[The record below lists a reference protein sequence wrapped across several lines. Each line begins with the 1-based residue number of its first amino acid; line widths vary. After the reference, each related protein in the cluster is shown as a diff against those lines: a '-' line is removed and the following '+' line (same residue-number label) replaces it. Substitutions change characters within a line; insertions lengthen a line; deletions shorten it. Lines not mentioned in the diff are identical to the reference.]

1 MSEPNT
7 DSQTTIDAATVEVVR
22 NYLTSAATEMQRTLV
37 RTAYNTIIYEIL
49 DFGISL
55 YDRDRTLIADSP
67 GLALFL
73 GANDYALE
81 KLVEHVGE
89 ENIEPGDVLL
99 MNYPYWSSTHTL
111 DVGVFAPI
119 FQEGP
124 EVPREEN
131 ELLGYAATRA
141 HWLDLGAKDEGYV
154 LDSTDV
160 HQEGVIFPGTKVH
173 KRGEPD
179 EEVLD
184 LIRFNSR
191 LPDKV
196 LGDLNA
202 QIAAIRTG
210 TRRLR
215 ELHEKYGGETINAC
229 IERIQDHGER
239 TAREAVRAL
248 PDGAWSAVDYAD
260 GTTGDGIRIEVE
272 VTIDGEEVH
281 VDFSGSAEQVDGP
294 LNIPRGMTETVCKL
308 CFKTITTPE
317 EASNA
322 GQYEPLSIHAPEG
335 NVFNASYPAP
345 TFTIWTG
352 IVSVDVVFKALAKA
366 MPERVPASSGGDLND
381 IMLFGEDPETGRQFV
396 EANNDAVGWGGTT
409 DHDGATAI
417 MHITETMVQNIP
429 IEVFESKAPVSFDEL
444 SLRQDSGGAG
454 EYRGGLGLR
463 RDFRMES
470 PVGALSI
477 VQKTREPG
485 WGIDGGDP
493 GAKNG
498 VVLECHDD
506 ADERV
511 QVLVDNTDI
520 YDDDR
525 QWVGMFRGTFLEDEV
540 ISNRTG
546 GGGGYGDPFDRDPEA
561 VREDVID
568 GYVSRKAA
576 REEYGVVITDDDD
589 IDWEETDR
597 RRSKST

>member
-1 MSEPNT
+1 MSDTNATGRT
-7 DSQTTIDAATVEVVR
+7 DVDAATVEVVR
-22 NYLTSAATEMQRTLV
+22 NYLTSAATEMQRTLI
-37 RTAYNTIIYEIL
+37 RTAYNTIVYEIL

-55 YDRDRTLIADSP
+55 YDRDRNLIADSP

-81 KLVEHVGE
+81 KVIEHVGE
-89 ENIEPGDVLL
+89 EDLAPGDVIL

-119 FQEGP
+119 FREGP
-124 EVPREEN
+124 EVPRAEN

-215 ELHEKYGGETINAC
+215 ELHEKYGGETIDAC
-229 IERIQDHGER
+229 IDRIQDHGER
-239 TAREAVRAL
+239 TAREAVRDL
-248 PDGAWSAVDYAD
+248 PDGTWSAVDHAD

-272 VTIDGEEVH
+272 VTIDGDEVH
-281 VDFSGSAEQVDGP
+281 VDFSGSADQVDEP

-308 CFKTITTPE
+308 CFKTITTPKE
-317 EASNA
+317 DSNA

-335 NVFNASYPAP
+335 NLFNASYPAP
-345 TFTIWTG
+345 TFTIWTA
-352 IVSVDVVFKALAKA
+352 IVSVDVVFEALSKA
-366 MPERVPASSGGDLND
+366 MPDRIPASSGGDLND
-381 IMLFGEDPETGRQFV
+381 VMLFGEDPETGRQFV
-396 EANNDAVGWGGTT
+396 EANNDAVGWGGTD
-409 DHDGATAI
+409 DHDGANAI
-417 MHITETMVQNIP
+417 MHVTETMVQNIP
-429 IEVFESKAPVSFDEL
+429 VEVFENKAPVSFDRL

-454 EYRGGLGLR
+454 KHRGGLGLR
-463 RDFRMES
+463 RDFRIDH

-477 VQKTREPG
+477 VQKTRTAG
-485 WGIDGGDP
+485 WGIDGGEP

-498 VVLECHDD
+498 IVLDLHDD

-511 QVLVDNTDI
+511 QVLVDNADI

-525 QWVGMFRGTFLEDEV
+525 RWVGMFRGTFHEGEV

-546 GGGGYGDPFDRDPEA
+546 GGGGYGEPFDRDLEA
-561 VREDVID
+561 VLEDVID
-568 GYVSRKAA
+568 GYVSREAA
-576 REEYGVVITDDDD
+576 REEYGVAITDDLE
-589 IDWEETDR
+589 IDRDETAAL
-597 RRSKST
+597 RSE

>member
-1 MSEPNT
+1 MS
-7 DSQTTIDAATVEVVR
+7 DMSQTREIDAATVEVVR
-22 NYLTSAATEMQRTLV
+22 NYLTSAATEMQRTLI

-55 YDRDRTLIADSP
+55 YDRDRNLIADSP

-89 ENIEPGDVLL
+89 ENMEPGDVLL

-119 FQEGP
+119 FREGTD
-124 EVPREEN
+124 VPREEN
-131 ELLGYAATRA
+131 ELIGYAATRA

-173 KRGEPD
+173 KGGEAD
-179 EEVLD
+179 EEIID

-191 LPDKV
+191 IPDKV

-210 TRRLR
+210 KRRLR
-215 ELHEKYGGETINAC
+215 ELHEKYGGETVDSC
-229 IERIQDHGER
+229 IERIQRHGEQ
-239 TAREAVRAL
+239 TAREAVREL
-248 PDGAWSAVDYAD
+248 PDGTWSAVDYAD

-272 VTIDGEEVH
+272 VTIDGEEFH
-281 VDFSGSAEQVDGP
+281 VDFSGSSDQVDGP

-308 CFKTITTPE
+308 CFKSITTPE
-317 EASNA
+317 EVSNA
-322 GQYEPLSIHAPEG
+322 GQYAPLSVHAPEG
-335 NVFNASYPAP
+335 NLFNAIYPAP

-352 IVSVDVVFKALAKA
+352 IVSVDVVFKALAQA
-366 MPERVPASSGGDLND
+366 MPDRIPASSGGDLND

-396 EANNDAVGWGGTT
+396 EANNDAVGWGAT
-409 DHDGATAI
+409 DEHDGANSV

-429 IEVFESKAPVSFDEL
+429 VEVFENKAPISFDEL
-444 SLRQDSGGAG
+444 SLRLDSGGAG
-454 EYRGGLGLR
+454 EQRGGLGLR
-463 RDFRMES
+463 RDFRVEH

-477 VQKTREPG
+477 IQKTREPG
-485 WGIDGGDP
+485 WGIDGGEP

-498 VVLECHDD
+498 VVLDLHDD
-506 ADERV
+506 ADDRV
-511 QVLVDNTDI
+511 QVLVDNTDL
-520 YDDDR
+520 YDDDEL
-525 QWVGMFRGTFLEDEV
+525 WVGMFRGTFESGEI

-546 GGGGYGDPFDRDPEA
+546 GGGGYGDPRDRDPEA
-561 VREDVID
+561 VLEDVID
-568 GYVSRKAA
+568 GYVSREAA
-576 REEYGVVITDDDD
+576 REKYGVAITDKH
-589 IDWEETDR
+589 ELNRVETDAL
-597 RRSKST
+597 RSE

>member
-1 MSEPNT
+1 MT
-7 DSQTTIDAATVEVVR
+7 DANATDELDAATVEVVR
-22 NYLTSAATEMQRTLV
+22 NYLTSAATEMQRTLI

-55 YDRDRTLIADSP
+55 YDRDRNLIADSP

-81 KLVEHVGE
+81 KVVEHVGE
-89 ENIEPGDVLL
+89 ENMEPGDVIL

-119 FQEGP
+119 FREGP
-124 EVPREEN
+124 DVPREEN
-131 ELLGYAATRA
+131 DLIGYAATRA

-160 HQEGVIFPGTKVH
+160 HQEGVIFPGTKVY
-173 KRGEPD
+173 KGGEPD
-179 EEVLD
+179 EEILD

-191 LPDKV
+191 IPDKV

-210 TRRLR
+210 KQRLR
-215 ELHEKYGGETINAC
+215 ELHGKYGGETVGRC
-229 IERIQDHGER
+229 IDRIQNHGER
-239 TAREAVRAL
+239 TAREAVREL
-248 PDGAWSAVDYAD
+248 PDGTWSAVDYAD
-260 GTTGDGIRIEVE
+260 GTTGDRIRIEVE
-272 VTIDGEEVH
+272 VTIDGERVH
-281 VDFSGSAEQVDGP
+281 VDFSGSSEQVDEP

-308 CFKTITTPE
+308 CFKAITTPGE
-317 EASNA
+317 DSNA
-322 GQYEPLSIHAPEG
+322 GQYAPLSIHAPEG
-335 NVFNASYPAP
+335 NLFNASYPAP

-366 MPERVPASSGGDLND
+366 MPERIPASSGGDLND
-381 IMLFGEDPETGRQFV
+381 VMLFGEDPETGRQFV
-396 EANNDAVGWGGTT
+396 EANNDAVGWGATN
-409 DHDGATAI
+409 DHDGANSV
-417 MHITETMVQNIP
+417 MHVTETMVQNIP
-429 IEVFESKAPVSFDEL
+429 VEVFENKAPISFDEL
-444 SLRQDSGGAG
+444 SLRQDSGGPG
-454 EYRGGLGLR
+454 KHRGGLGLR
-463 RDFRMES
+463 RDYRIEH

-485 WGIDGGDP
+485 WGIDGGEP

-498 VVLECHDD
+498 LVLDLEDD

-511 QVLVDNTDI
+511 QVLVDNTDR
-520 YDDDR
+520 YDDDKLR
-525 QWVGMFRGTFLEDEV
+525 VGMFRGTFHEGEV

-546 GGGGYGDPFDRDPEA
+546 GGGGYGDPYDRDPEA
-561 VREDVID
+561 VRQDVLD

-576 REEYGVVITDDDD
+576 REDYGVAITDDGE
-589 IDWEETDR
+589 IDAAETER
-597 RRSKST
+597 LRSD

>member
-1 MSEPNT
+1 MSDATAADE
-7 DSQTTIDAATVEVVR
+7 IDAATVEVVR
-22 NYLTSAATEMQRTLV
+22 NYLTSAATEMQRTLI

-55 YDRDRTLIADSP
+55 YDRDRNLIADSP

-81 KLVEHVGE
+81 KVVEHVGE
-89 ENIEPGDVLL
+89 ENMNPGDVIL

-119 FQEGP
+119 FREGP

-131 ELLGYAATRA
+131 ELIGYAATRA

-160 HQEGVIFPGTKVH
+160 HQEGMIFPGTKVY
-173 KRGEPD
+173 KGGEPD
-179 EEVLD
+179 EEILD

-210 TRRLR
+210 KQRLQ
-215 ELHEKYGGETINAC
+215 ELHGKYGGETVDTC
-229 IERIQDHGER
+229 IERIQGHGER
-239 TAREAVRAL
+239 TARDAVREL
-248 PDGAWSAVDYAD
+248 PDGTWSAVDYAD
-260 GTTGDGIRIEVE
+260 GTTGDLIRIEVE
-272 VTIDGEEVH
+272 VTIDGEEFH
-281 VDFSGSAEQVDGP
+281 VDFSGSSDQVDEP

-308 CFKTITTPE
+308 CFKSITTPE
-317 EASNA
+317 ETSNA
-322 GQYEPLSIHAPEG
+322 GQYAPLSVHAPEG
-335 NVFNASYPAP
+335 NLFNASYPAP

-366 MPERVPASSGGDLND
+366 MPDRIPASSGGDLND
-381 IMLFGEDPETGRQFV
+381 VMLFGEDPETGRQFV
-396 EANNDAVGWGGTT
+396 EANNDAVGWGAT
-409 DHDGATAI
+409 DEHDGANSV

-429 IEVFESKAPVSFDEL
+429 VEVFENKAPISFDEL

-454 EYRGGLGLR
+454 EQRGGLGLR
-463 RDFRMES
+463 RDYRVEH

-477 VQKTREPG
+477 IQKTRKPG
-485 WGIDGGDP
+485 WGIDGGEP

-498 VVLECHDD
+498 IVLDLDDD
-506 ADERV
+506 ADDRV

-520 YDDDR
+520 YDDDEL
-525 QWVGMFRGTFLEDEV
+525 WVGMFRGTFHEGEV

-546 GGGGYGDPFDRDPEA
+546 GGGGYGDPHDRDPEA
-561 VREDVID
+561 VLEDVID
-568 GYVSRKAA
+568 GYVSRESA
-576 REEYGVVITDDDD
+576 REDYGVAITEDDE
-589 IDWEETDR
+589 IDREETER
-597 RRSKST
+597 LRSE

>member
-1 MSEPNT
+1 MNDSNATNGT
-7 DSQTTIDAATVEVVR
+7 DDIDAATVEVVR
-22 NYLTSAATEMQRTLV
+22 NYLTSAATEMQRTLI

-55 YDRDRTLIADSP
+55 YDRDRNLIADSP

-81 KLVEHVGE
+81 KVVDHVGE
-89 ENIEPGDVLL
+89 ENMNPGDVIL

-119 FQEGP
+119 FREGP
-124 EVPREEN
+124 DVPPEEN
-131 ELLGYAATRA
+131 ELIGYAATRA

-160 HQEGVIFPGTKVH
+160 HQEGMIFPGTKVH
-173 KRGEPD
+173 KEGEPD
-179 EEVLD
+179 EEILD

-191 LPDKV
+191 IPDKV

-210 TRRLR
+210 KRRLR
-215 ELHEKYGGETINAC
+215 ELHGKYGGETVEAC
-229 IERIQDHGER
+229 IERVQNHGER
-239 TAREAVRAL
+239 TAREAVREL
-248 PDGAWSAVDYAD
+248 PDGTWSAVDYAD

-272 VTIDGEEVH
+272 VTIDGDEFH
-281 VDFSGSAEQVDGP
+281 VDFSGSSEQVDEP

-308 CFKTITTPE
+308 CFKAITTPE
-317 EASNA
+317 ETSNA
-322 GQYEPLSIHAPEG
+322 GQYAPLSLHAPEG
-335 NVFNASYPAP
+335 SLFNATYPAP

-352 IVSVDVVFKALAKA
+352 IISVDVVFKALAKA
-366 MPERVPASSGGDLND
+366 MPERIPASSGGDIPD
-381 IMLFGEDPETGRQFV
+381 IMLFGQDPETGRQFV
-396 EANNDAVGWGGTT
+396 EANNDAVGWGATD
-409 DHDGATAI
+409 DHDGASAI
-417 MHITETMVQNIP
+417 MHLTETMVQNIP
-429 IEVFESKAPVSFDEL
+429 VEVFENKAPVAFDEL
-444 SLRQDSGGAG
+444 SLRQDSGGPG
-454 EYRGGLGLR
+454 EHRGGLGLR
-463 RDFRMES
+463 RDYRVEG

-477 VQKTREPG
+477 IQKTRETG

-498 VVLECHDD
+498 VVLDLHDN
-506 ADERV
+506 ADDRV

-520 YDDDR
+520 YDDEM
-525 QWVGMFRGTFLEDEV
+525 WVGMFRGTFRKGEV

-546 GGGGYGDPFDRDPEA
+546 GGGGYGNPSDRDPEA

-568 GYVSRKAA
+568 GYVSREAA
-576 REEYGVVITDDDD
+576 REEYDVALTEDDE
-589 IDWEETDR
+589 IDCEETDR
-597 RRSKST
+597 LRSN